1 MSNQPSDRARR
12 SRAEARRRA
21 RLAARGAT
29 EPEEDALDEP
39 RPPTTARG
47 SFLSRIFPPA
57 PPLPNRPPPLAGFT
71 YAGPARGAVA
81 FLWLLGRMPL
91 VWIGLGMLAGIGLTT
106 AIVGGSGLIGLL
118 GTIVQFLAL
127 IGAGWFG
134 WRRPWLYGT
143 AAAIVGLALSTAA
156 VNVIATALGITSPED
171 LGLTAAGT
179 IFSVLYAGLFGALA
193 GWYGGYL
200 RRRQSAVAA
209 EARRSRRPRR

>member
-1 MSNQPSDRARR
+1 MSNQPSDSARR

-29 EPEEDALDEP
+29 EPDDDVLDEP
-39 RPPTTARG
+39 PVRQARSG
-47 SFLSRIFPPA
+47 GFLTRIFPPA

-81 FLWLLGRMPL
+81 ILWLLGRMPL
-91 VWIGLGMLAGIGLTT
+91 VWIGLGLLAGVGLTT
-106 AIVGGSGLIGLL
+106 AIVGGSGVIGLL

-156 VNVIATALGITSPED
+156 VNVVATALGITSPEN
-171 LGLTAAGT
+171 LGLTVAGT
-179 IFSVLYAGLFGALA
+179 VFSVLYAGLFGALA

-209 EARRSRRPRR
+209 EARRPSRGRR

>member
-21 RLAARGAT
+21 RLAARGGT
-29 EPEEDALDEP
+29 ESTDDGAPDEP
-39 RPPTTARG
+39 LRPTTAPG
-47 SFLSRIFPPA
+47 GVLSRIFPPA
-57 PPLPNRPPPLAGFT
+57 PPLPNRPAPLAGFT
-71 YAGPARGAVA
+71 YAGPARGVMAIP
-81 FLWLLGRMPL
+81 WLLARMPL
-91 VWIGLGMLAGIGLTT
+91 VWIGLGILAGVGLTT
-106 AIVGGSGLIGLL
+106 SIVGGSGLIGLV

-143 AAAIVGLALSTAA
+143 ASALVGLALSTAA
-156 VNVIATALGITSPED
+156 VNVIAAALAITSPAD
-171 LGLTAAGT
+171 LGLTVAGT

-200 RRRQSAVAA
+200 RRRQSAVA
-209 EARRSRRPRR
+209 EARRPRRPRR